1 MVRHD
6 SIRYRFS
13 YSAIRYLPIP
23 QKIIRYDLIRY
34 RSILIDISI
43 WSYYTYFKQPST
55 FLLTHKCNQN
65 ILSEFIHP
73 CSKKRRRA
81 QFSIRAELTRLSGC
95 VCFRCVR
102 GKLLTQL
109 RDCSWASYRLSSC
122 LRADLISSPDTWDWT
137 RMHVLAVMHR
147 WTLYENVD
155 SVQITVPFYTTYI
168 DILRVA
174 SMHRIVIHCIDISM
188 NRYTPN
194 TQLDYNWNGS
204 WCKSESEGC
213 VLNVCVC
220 VYVYI
225 NLHCNIIS
233 VLIFFVSPWE
243 FENPWYTVYVNR
255 ICKAIDG
262 YFFSRVLLMF
272 AWWQV
277 VDLVIILQ

>member
-1 MVRHD
+1 MNFGYYN
-6 SIRYRFS
+6 IT
-13 YSAIRYLPIP
+13 YS
-23 QKIIRYDLIRY
+23 
-34 RSILIDISI
+34 
-43 WSYYTYFKQPST
+43 TPST

-73 CSKKRRRA
+73 CSKKRRRRGCLGA
-81 QFSIRAELTRLSGC
+81 CALDVCAENFSHSCATILPTIPSVLYARLVPSG
-95 VCFRCVR
+95 RPYIESWHVR
-102 GKLLTQL
+102 LNE
-109 RDCSWASYRLSSC
+109 
-122 LRADLISSPDTWDWT
+122 
-137 RMHVLAVMHR
+137 MHALVVMHR

-155 SVQITVPFYTTYI
+155 SVKIKVPFYTTYI
-168 DILRVA
+168 DILHVA
-174 SMHRIVIHCIDISM
+174 SMHRIVIHCIDIYRSISM

-204 WCKSESEGC
+204 RCKSESEGC
-213 VLNVCVC
+213 VVNVCVCMYVCIHVC

-243 FENPWYTVYVNR
+243 FENPWYTVYVKR